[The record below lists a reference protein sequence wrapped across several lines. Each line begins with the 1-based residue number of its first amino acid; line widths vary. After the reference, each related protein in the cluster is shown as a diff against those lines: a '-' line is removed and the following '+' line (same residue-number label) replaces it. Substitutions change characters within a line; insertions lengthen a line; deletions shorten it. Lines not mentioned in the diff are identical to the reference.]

1 MDAENAVS
9 NLSSPPVVT
18 SSPNTSEFEPQVQ
31 VVKHFVSE
39 ETRAKIDDAQTTPP
53 IIHTNVSFVFSG
65 YCLYSLSSSV
75 LLRPQKSVGWE
86 TQMTLLMSPQV
97 PPID

>member
-65 YCLYSLSSSV
+65 FTVCIHCH
-75 LLRPQKSVGWE
+75 LLFFLDLRNR
-86 TQMTLLMSPQV
+86 
-97 PPID
+97 